1 MAPASTPSATDLARA
16 APSTAADEHAT
27 IQPATPAGVPVAKP
41 AAAPRYGLSD
51 HDSTTEPVGSRPPVV
66 ASNRAMARATTPFP
80 ARHGGRVGSSPCPTD
95 ATTSAGARDDATV
108 AASRSTR
115 AASASPSSAGPSPV

>member
-51 HDSTTEPVGSRPPVV
+51 HDSTTEPVGSRPRVV
-66 ASNRAMARATTPFP
+66 ARSRAIARATTPFP
-80 ARHGGRVGSSPCPTD
+80 ARNGRRVSSSAWTTD
-95 ATTSAGARDDATV
+95 ATTSAGAWVDATV
-108 AASRSTR
+108 
-115 AASASPSSAGPSPV
+115 